1 VVHPDRTEAGFP
13 TISDSFERAVGLE
26 SLPNDLT
33 RLLYL
38 ASLRDCNSGRYLHPQ
53 LSITLG
59 VEEAHQRIGK
69 CHWRIFRGLLATPIS
84 QYVLQLE
91 HYIRYTRVDRGTV
104 LRTWRELEA
113 YRATVPTPALPIY
126 RDLFVLNVEIA
137 LAILN
142 SAVDSGA
149 QTEELDAAAS

>member
-1 VVHPDRTEAGFP
+1 MEAGIPPMSEKF
-13 TISDSFERAVGLE
+13 DREVALE

-53 LSITLG
+53 LSPSLG
-59 VEEAHQRIGK
+59 VEEAHKRLSASHEQ
-69 CHWRIFRGLLATPIS
+69 IFRGLLTTPIS

-91 HYIRYTRVDRGTV
+91 HYIRYTKADRGTV
-104 LRTWRELEA
+104 LRTWQSLEA
-113 YRATVPTPALPIY
+113 YRATVPVPTLSVY
-126 RDLFVLNVEIA
+126 RDMFILNVEIA

-142 SAVDSGA
+142 SSGS
-149 QTEELDAAAS
+149 DARS